1 MLQSQTSKTHEIARM
16 INEMKQDPTKL
27 SILEFEDPD
36 DPTNLRNTEIKEIVV
51 HCVTEEDD

>member
-1 MLQSQTSKTHEIARM
+1 M